1 MKRFRKCLGKII
13 NASQNAFL
21 DNRQIVNVAANEL
34 MDSRRASGKNC
45 ILLKH
50 DLEKAFDSVSWDCM
64 LFMLKRFNFPNTWIS
79 WIQSCISSVHYSV
92 LVNGAPYG
100 FFSSKRG
107 IRQGDS
113 ISSHLFIC
121 DMEILMGMLSKA
133 NDCDFFKGFMM
144 NEREGE
150 GEVTHLLYAD
160 DALIFCEDSE
170 EQVIFGVCI
179 LVITLEVGR
188 LGKRSLVK
196 IFSFGTLGLLI
207 REEVMGFVFGS
218 IFGFKECFSNLYYEG
233 CLQLPILKMHLFL
246 TFYLRLMELGMC
258 LSVITSEEVPDVN
271 YKI

>member
-107 IRQGDS
+107 
-113 ISSHLFIC
+113 
-121 DMEILMGMLSKA
+121 
-133 NDCDFFKGFMM
+133 FMM

-207 REEVMGFVFGS
+207 REEDPRAFHGHFTTTGSSLFTLSMSTSSLKVTKGNMIFQQIRFGLAA
-218 IFGFKECFSNLYYEG
+218 FHPKYVVLCG
-233 CLQLPILKMHLFL
+233 
-246 TFYLRLMELGMC
+246 
-258 LSVITSEEVPDVN
+258 
-271 YKI
+271 

>member
-107 IRQGDS
+107 
-113 ISSHLFIC
+113 
-121 DMEILMGMLSKA
+121 
-133 NDCDFFKGFMM
+133 FMM

-170 EQVIFGVCI
+170 EQDPRAFHGHFTTTGSSLFTLSMSTSSLKVTKGNMIFQQI
-179 LVITLEVGR
+179 R
-188 LGKRSLVK
+188 
-196 IFSFGTLGLLI
+196 FGLAAFHPKYVVLCG
-207 REEVMGFVFGS
+207 
-218 IFGFKECFSNLYYEG
+218 
-233 CLQLPILKMHLFL
+233 
-246 TFYLRLMELGMC
+246 
-258 LSVITSEEVPDVN
+258 
-271 YKI
+271 

>member
-107 IRQGDS
+107 
-113 ISSHLFIC
+113 
-121 DMEILMGMLSKA
+121 
-133 NDCDFFKGFMM
+133 FMM

-170 EQVIFGVCI
+170 EQD
-179 LVITLEVGR
+179 
-188 LGKRSLVK
+188 KSLV
-196 IFSFGTLGLLI
+196 
-207 REEVMGFVFGS
+207 
-218 IFGFKECFSNLYYEG
+218 Y
-233 CLQLPILKMHLFL
+233 
-246 TFYLRLMELGMC
+246 
-258 LSVITSEEVPDVN
+258 
-271 YKI
+271 

>member
-100 FFSSKRG
+100 FFSSKR
-107 IRQGDS
+107 
-113 ISSHLFIC
+113 
-121 DMEILMGMLSKA
+121 
-133 NDCDFFKGFMM
+133 GFMM